1 MTFSNFSELRKS
13 RGNGI
18 SNLLKEVEKLSANG
32 GNSSD
37 DSTFWQPEVDKVGNG
52 QAIIRFLPS
61 APDNDY
67 PWVRVF
73 SHGFQNKANG
83 KWFIENCPT
92 TLNQE
97 CPVCVANNELWNTG
111 TKENQDIV
119 RTRKRKLHYV
129 ANILVIKDSKNPD
142 NEGKVFKFKFGTKI
156 FEKIKNAMQ
165 PQFEDETPI
174 DPFDFWEGAN
184 FKLKICKVEG
194 YRNYDRSEF
203 DAPSPIADS
212 DKEIEEIWRKEHDL
226 RELIADSQF
235 KQYKDLEKRLQA
247 VLGNTA
253 PVPSAQEQAEAELE
267 QYVEPS
273 RAAPR
278 APQAQAQKPAVP
290 PRKPIEMPP
299 VGGSDSGEDDDSA
312 YFASLLDDDN

>member
-18 SNLLKEVEKLSANG
+18 SNLLKEVEKLSSA

-37 DSTFWQPEVDKVGNG
+37 DGTYWQPEVDKVGNG
-52 QAIIRFLPS
+52 QAVIRFLPA
-61 APDNDY
+61 APDNEY

-73 SHGFQNKANG
+73 SHGFKNKASG
-83 KWFIENCPT
+83 KWFIDNCPT
-92 TLNQE
+92 TLSME
-97 CPVCVANNELWNTG
+97 CPVCAANNELWNTG

-119 RTRKRKLHYV
+119 RERKRKLHYV

-203 DAPSPIADS
+203 ESPSPIADS
-212 DKEIEEIWRKEHDL
+212 DAEIEEIWKKEHDL
-226 RELIADSQF
+226 KELVSESQF
-235 KQYKDLEKRLQA
+235 KSYKELEKRLNS
-247 VLGNTA
+247 VLGNTVA
-253 PVPSAQEQAEAELE
+253 VPSAQEQAEAELD
-267 QYVEPS
+267 QYVDNT
-273 RAAPR
+273 PR
-278 APQAQAQKPAVP
+278 APQRSGQPKPSVP
-290 PRKPIEMPP
+290 PRKQVEVPAIG
-299 VGGSDSGEDDDSA
+299 GGSDDDDEA
-312 YFASLLDDDN
+312 YFASLLEDE

>member
-18 SNLLKEVEKLSANG
+18 SNLLKEVEKLSTQG

-37 DSTFWQPEVDKVGNG
+37 DGTYWQPEVDKVGNG
-52 QAIIRFLPS
+52 QAVIRFLPT
-61 APDNDY
+61 APDNEF
-67 PWVRVF
+67 PWVRIF
-73 SHGFQNKANG
+73 SHGFKNSANG
-83 KWFIENCPT
+83 KWFIDNCPT
-92 TLNQE
+92 TLSKE
-97 CPVCVANNELWNTG
+97 CPVCAANNELWNTG

-119 RTRKRKLHYV
+119 RERKRKLHYV
-129 ANILVIKDSKNPD
+129 ANILVVKDSKNPD

-203 DAPSPIADS
+203 ESPSPIAETDS
-212 DKEIEEIWRKEHDL
+212 EIEAIWKQEHDL
-226 RELIADSQF
+226 KELVAEGQF
-235 KQYKDLEKRLQA
+235 KSYKDLEKRLNA
-247 VLGNTA
+247 VLGNA
-253 PVPSAQEQAEAELE
+253 VVVPSAQEQAEAELE
-267 QYVEPS
+267 QYVDNT
-273 RAAPR
+273 PR
-278 APQAQAQKPAVP
+278 APQRQVQSKPAVP
-290 PRKPIEMPP
+290 PRNPVMVPP
-299 VGGSDSGEDDDSA
+299 VGGAASSDDDEA
-312 YFASLLDDDN
+312 YFASLLDDN

>member
-18 SNLLKEVEKLSANG
+18 SNLLKEVEKLSSV

-37 DSTFWQPEVDKVGNG
+37 DGTYWQPEVDKVGNG
-52 QAIIRFLPS
+52 QAVIRFLPA
-61 APDNDY
+61 APENEY

-73 SHGFQNKANG
+73 SHGFKNKSSG
-83 KWFIENCPT
+83 KWFIESCLT
-92 TLNQE
+92 TLGQE
-97 CPVCVANNELWNTG
+97 CPVCKANNELWNTG

-119 RTRKRKLHYV
+119 RERKRKLHYV
-129 ANILVIKDSKNPD
+129 ANVLVIKDSKNPD

-203 DAPSPIADS
+203 ESPSPISDS
-212 DKEIEEIWRKEHDL
+212 DAEIEAIWKKEHDL
-226 RELIADSQF
+226 KELVAESQF
-235 KQYKDLEKRLQA
+235 KSYNELEKRLNS
-247 VLGNTA
+247 VLGNTVA
-253 PVPSAQEQAEAELE
+253 VPSAQEQAEAELE
-267 QYVEPS
+267 QYVDDT
-273 RAAPR
+273 PR
-278 APQAQAQKPAVP
+278 APQRSVQPKPSVP
-290 PRKPIEMPP
+290 PRKPVEVPA
-299 VGGSDSGEDDDSA
+299 VGGGSDDDDEA
-312 YFASLLDDDN
+312 YFASLLDDN